1 MARLGWFSVFLGV
14 ALAGGAAAGAAARFA
29 DGALPA
35 QESDGTDEAKLYS
48 AGCRRLVAGDATAA
62 IDLLR
67 RCAELRPL
75 HSPTSLKLAEAYAAA
90 GRPAEALRTLED
102 ALAQRPDDI
111 TIRVALARAHAAG
124 VDWPA
129 AARVLE
135 QVQSRLD
142 AKGILLLAQVRRQS
156 GDLARAGAVIR
167 GGLERFPTSRE
178 LWLEGIDT
186 ALARKRY
193 GLALRQIARATARF
207 GPSAALHWRAAQ
219 AYYGQGAILGAT
231 RVRRVRGGKAGQF
244 HGKSL
249 LVEHRGG
256 RQQFLCCPEESALY
270 QLRLALDGGLDAPEA
285 HVLHARIWKN
295 AGRPKAGFGLLK
307 ALEPRL
313 LDIDA
318 PDRARLDA
326 YAELALAAD
335 ALEDYL
341 RYSQLRARAQPKRR
355 GDILHEAFLAVAERY
370 NERGEDG
377 MVRVFLRR
385 AAEARPAEAGL
396 LLRWADAEWDARHHE
411 TAAGLYRRVLALE
424 PGHAAARRMLERLAA
439 WEQERETGR

>member
-1 MARLGWFSVFLGV
+1 MARLRWFSVFLGV
-14 ALAGGAAAGAAARFA
+14 ALVCGAAARIA
-29 DGALPA
+29 DAALPA
-35 QESDGTDEAKLYS
+35 QESDGTDAAKLYS
-48 AGCRRLVAGDATAA
+48 AGCRRLADGDAAAA

-67 RCAELRPL
+67 RSAELRPL
-75 HSPTSLKLAEAYAAA
+75 HSPTSLKLAEAYADD

-111 TIRVALARAHAAG
+111 AVRVALARAHAAG
-124 VDWPA
+124 GDWRA
-129 AARVLE
+129 TARVLE
-135 QVQSRLD
+135 EVESRLD
-142 AKGILLLAQVRRQS
+142 AGGVLLLGRAWRQN
-156 GDLARAGAVIR
+156 GDLARTGAVIR
-167 GGLERFPTSRE
+167 GGLERFPKNRE
-178 LWLEGIDT
+178 LWLEAIDT

-193 GLALRQIARATARF
+193 GLALRQSARATARL

-231 RVRRVRGGKAGQF
+231 RVRRVRGGRAGQF
-244 HGKSL
+244 HGNSL

-285 HVLHARIWKN
+285 HLLHARIWKN

-313 LDIDA
+313 LDVDA
-318 PDRARLDA
+318 PDRARLDV
-326 YAELALAAD
+326 YAELALAAG

-355 GDILHEAFLAVAERY
+355 SDILHEAFLTVAERY

-377 MVRVFLRR
+377 MYRVFLRR
-385 AAEARPAEAGL
+385 AVEARPGKAAL

-424 PGHAAARRMLERLAA
+424 PGHAASRRMLERLVA